1 MDDIKFMK
9 AALKLS
15 KKGLGFTEP
24 NPMVGAVVV
33 KDGKILSSGYH
44 FQYGGPHAEKVA
56 LQDINEPGV
65 TLYVTLE
72 PCVHY
77 GKTPPCTDLILG
89 KKVKRVVVALK
100 DPNPRVNGKG
110 LEKLK
115 ANGVEVEQGL
125 LQSIAARLNRHY
137 ITYITDKRPYVAL
150 KAGVSIDCKLTD
162 KNRKSQW
169 ITDASLRQ
177 FSHSFRGEF
186 SAIMAG
192 AGTVSDDNPLL
203 TLREPAWEHKR
214 LIRVVLDSRNRL
226 DTNLNIFYD
235 QERFPLILFSS
246 NKAKDKSTKVK
257 RHFFVNPAA
266 SGKGLDLNEVMAI
279 LHDQGIS
286 SVMVEGGGGLFD
298 SLLSENLYD
307 EIVFS
312 VAHMLLGGETSVQFF
327 ASGTP
332 LTDPVLLKERQ
343 VIPLK
348 TGYIIRGFKDAGS

>member
-1 MDDIKFMK
+1 MEDIKFMK

-15 KKGLGFTEP
+15 RKGLGFTEP
-24 NPMVGAVVV
+24 NPLVGAVVV

-44 FQYGGPHAEKVA
+44 FQFGGPHAEKVA
-56 LQDINEPGV
+56 LQHIDESGV

-77 GKTPPCTDLILG
+77 GKTPPCTDLILE
-89 KKVKRVVVALK
+89 KKVKRVVVALE
-100 DPNPRVNGKG
+100 DPNPRVSGKG
-110 LEKLK
+110 LEKLRT
-115 ANGVEVEQGL
+115 NGVEVEQGL
-125 LQSIAARLNRHY
+125 LQSVAAKLNSHY
-137 ITYITDKRPYVAL
+137 ITYMKEKRPYIAL

-177 FSHSFRGEF
+177 YSHSFRGEF

-192 AGTVSDDNPLL
+192 AGTVIDDNPLL
-203 TLREPAWEHKR
+203 TLREPAWEPKR
-214 LIRVVLDSRNRL
+214 LARIVLDSQNRL
-226 DTNLNIFYD
+226 NTNLNIFYD

-246 NKAKDKSTKVK
+246 NKAKNKKSKVK
-257 RHFFVNPAA
+257 RHFFVNPSS
-266 SGKGLDLNEVMAI
+266 SGKGLNLNEVFAV
-279 LHDQGIS
+279 LHEQGIA
-286 SVMVEGGGGLFD
+286 SVMVEGGGELFD
-298 SLLSENLYD
+298 SLLSARFYD

-332 LTDPVLLKERQ
+332 LAEPVLLQDRQ
-343 VIPLK
+343 VIPLD
-348 TGYIIRGFKDAGS
+348 TGYIIRGFKDKSE

>member
-1 MDDIKFMK
+1 MDDIKYMK

-33 KDGKILSSGYH
+33 KEGKILASGYH

-56 LQDINEPGV
+56 LEKVKGPGA

-77 GKTPPCTDLILG
+77 GKTPPCTDLILE
-89 KKVKRVVVALK
+89 KKVKRVVVAME
-100 DPNPRVNGKG
+100 DPNPRVSGKG
-110 LEKLK
+110 IEKLEQ
-115 ANGVEVEQGL
+115 NGVEVETGL
-125 LQSIAARLNRHY
+125 FRDIAAGLNRHY
-137 ITYITDKRPYVAL
+137 ITYMNKKRPYVAL

-169 ITDASLRQ
+169 ITDEFLRQ
-177 FSHSFRGEF
+177 YSHSFRGEF

-192 AGTVSDDNPLL
+192 VGTVMDDNPLL
-203 TLREPAWEHKR
+203 TLREPAWEPKR
-214 LIRVVLDSRNRL
+214 LIRVVLDSQNRL

-246 NKAKDKSTKVK
+246 KDAKNKTPKVK
-257 RHFFVNPAA
+257 RHFFVGPDPL
-266 SGKGLDLNEVMAI
+266 GRGLDLNAVLETLRGEGVA
-279 LHDQGIS
+279 

-298 SLLSENLYD
+298 SFLQTRLYD

-312 VAHMLLGGETSVQFF
+312 VADMLLGGDTSVQFF

-332 LTDPVLLKERQ
+332 LSDPVTLKERR

-348 TGYIIRGFKDAGS
+348 TGYIIRGFKE